1 MSSNNRDSIDVIAM
15 GGQGGATRPSTSSG
29 HSSGA
34 DRGSSNNRSASNRGS
49 SGRGRGSSDRASSGS
64 RGSGKKKMTKRQR
77 QLRKRKM
84 LIIEIIALVVLLLAL
99 LVWGLISKVDF
110 QKFSLFEAG
119 INEDLDTSFLTG
131 YTNIAVFGLDNR
143 DETSYDSGNSDVI
156 MVASINNET
165 KEIRLVSV
173 YRDTYLCVD
182 DEQNYNKANA
192 AYAHGGAKNA
202 VKMLNRNL
210 DLNITEFVC
219 VDWKALIETIDAL
232 GGVEIDVQE
241 NEVEYLNAY
250 VGDTTCWVPEADGTW
265 IAGSGLQTLNG
276 TQATAYA
283 RIRYTAGDDF
293 MRAARQRIVLQAMMD
308 KVKQA
313 DLKTLFKI
321 VNDVADDVST
331 SFNLSQLLGLASAVK
346 DYSIA
351 GTTGFPFQLTTGYVA
366 GKDYVFPVELDNNV
380 VALHQYLF
388 GEEENYTP
396 SNTMQTISDEI
407 VSISG
412 ISESNAELYDL
423 DRWLQ
428 LADPEWEQ
436 THQTETNGEE

>member
-1 MSSNNRDSIDVIAM
+1 MSSNNKDNIDVIAM
-15 GGQGGATRPSTSSG
+15 GGQ
-29 HSSGA
+29 
-34 DRGSSNNRSASNRGS
+34 RGSSNNRSTSNRGS
-49 SGRGRGSSDRASSGS
+49 SGRGSSGRASSGS

-84 LIIEIIALVVLLLAL
+84 LIIEIIALVVLLLVL

-119 INEDLDTSFLTG
+119 INEDLDTSFLKG

-192 AYAHGGAKNA
+192 AYARGGAKNA

-265 IAGSGLQTLNG
+265 IAGPGLQTLNG

-351 GTTGFPFQLTTGYVA
+351 GTTGFPFQLTTGTVS

-388 GEEENYTP
+388 GEEEGYTP
-396 SNTMQTISDEI
+396 SNTMQAISDDI
-407 VSISG
+407 VYISG

-428 LADPEWEQ
+428 LADPEWDE

>member
-1 MSSNNRDSIDVIAM
+1 
-15 GGQGGATRPSTSSG
+15 
-29 HSSGA
+29 
-34 DRGSSNNRSASNRGS
+34 
-49 SGRGRGSSDRASSGS
+49 
-64 RGSGKKKMTKRQR
+64 MTKRQR

-84 LIIEIIALVVLLLAL
+84 LIAEAIALVVLLLVL

-265 IAGSGLQTLNG
+265 IAGPGLQTLNG

-396 SNTMQTISDEI
+396 SNTMQAISDEI

-423 DRWLQ
+423 ERWLQ

>member
-15 GGQGGATRPSTSSG
+15 GGQGGATRRSTSSG
-29 HSSGA
+29 HSSGE

-49 SGRGRGSSDRASSGS
+49 SGRGRGSSGRASSGS

-84 LIIEIIALVVLLLAL
+84 LIAEAIALVVLLLVL

-265 IAGSGLQTLNG
+265 IAGPGLQTLNG

>member
-1 MSSNNRDSIDVIAM
+1 MSSNNKDNIDVIAM
-15 GGQGGATRPSTSSG
+15 GGQ
-29 HSSGA
+29 
-34 DRGSSNNRSASNRGS
+34 RGTSNNRSTSNRGS
-49 SGRGRGSSDRASSGS
+49 SGRGSSGRASSGS

-84 LIIEIIALVVLLLAL
+84 LIIEIIALVVLLLVL

-119 INEDLDTSFLTG
+119 INEDLDTSFLKG

-192 AYAHGGAKNA
+192 AYACGGAKNA

-265 IAGSGLQTLNG
+265 IAGPGLQTLNG

-351 GTTGFPFQLTTGYVA
+351 GTTGFPFQLTTGEVS

-388 GEEENYTP
+388 GEEEGYTP
-396 SNTMQTISDEI
+396 SNTMQAISDDI
-407 VSISG
+407 VYISG

-428 LADPEWEQ
+428 LADPEWDE

>member
-1 MSSNNRDSIDVIAM
+1 MSSNNKDNIDVIAM
-15 GGQGGATRPSTSSG
+15 GGQ
-29 HSSGA
+29 
-34 DRGSSNNRSASNRGS
+34 RGSSNNRSTTNRGS
-49 SGRGRGSSDRASSGS
+49 SGRGSSGRASSGS

-77 QLRKRKM
+77 QLRKRKI
-84 LIIEIIALVVLLLAL
+84 LIIEIIALVVLLLVL
-99 LVWGLISKVDF
+99 LVWGLISKIDF
-110 QKFSLFEAG
+110 QKFSLGEAG
-119 INEDLDTSFLTG
+119 INADLDTSFLKG

-250 VGDTTCWVPEADGTW
+250 VGDTTCWVPEADGAW
-265 IAGSGLQTLNG
+265 IAGPGLQTLNG

-351 GTTGFPFQLTTGYVA
+351 GTTGFPFQLTTGEVS

-388 GEEENYTP
+388 GEEEGYTP
-396 SNTMQTISDEI
+396 SNTMQAISDDI
-407 VSISG
+407 VYISG

-428 LADPEWEQ
+428 LADPEWDE

>member
-1 MSSNNRDSIDVIAM
+1 MSSNNKDNIDVIAM
-15 GGQGGATRPSTSSG
+15 GGQ
-29 HSSGA
+29 
-34 DRGSSNNRSASNRGS
+34 RGSSNNRSTSSRS
-49 SGRGRGSSDRASSGS
+49 TSGRSSSDRASSGS

-84 LIIEIIALVVLLLAL
+84 LIIEIIALVVLLLVL
-99 LVWGLISKVDF
+99 LIWGLISKIDF
-110 QKFSLFEAG
+110 QKFSLGEAG
-119 INEDLDTSFLTG
+119 INADLDTSFLKG

-173 YRDTYLCVD
+173 YRDTYLSISD
-182 DEQNYNKANA
+182 DNEYNKANA
-192 AYAHGGAKNA
+192 AYSHGGVKNA

-210 DLNITEFVC
+210 DLDITNYIC
-219 VDWKALIETIDAL
+219 VDWKALIDTIDAL
-232 GGVEIDVQE
+232 GGVEIEVQE

-250 VGDTTCWVPEADGTW
+250 VGDLVYWIPEADGSMV
-265 IAGSGLQTLNG
+265 AGPGLQTLNG

-283 RIRYTAGDDF
+283 RIRYTTGDDF

-313 DLKTLFKI
+313 DVKTLFTI

-331 SFNLSQLLGLASAVK
+331 SFNLGQLLGLASAVK

-351 GTTGFPFQLTTGYVA
+351 GTTGFPFQLTTGEVS

-388 GEEENYTP
+388 GEEEEYTP
-396 SNTMQTISDEI
+396 SNTMQAISDDI
-407 VSISG
+407 VYISG
-412 ISESNAELYDL
+412 ISETNAELYDL

-428 LADPEWEQ
+428 LADPEWEE

>member
-1 MSSNNRDSIDVIAM
+1 MSSNNKDNIDVIAM
-15 GGQGGATRPSTSSG
+15 GGQ
-29 HSSGA
+29 
-34 DRGSSNNRSASNRGS
+34 RGTSNNRSTSNRGS
-49 SGRGRGSSDRASSGS
+49 SGRGSSGRASSGS

-84 LIIEIIALVVLLLAL
+84 LIIEIIALVVLLLVL

-119 INEDLDTSFLTG
+119 INEDLDTSFLKG

-265 IAGSGLQTLNG
+265 IAGPGLQTLNG

-351 GTTGFPFQLTTGYVA
+351 GTTGFPFQLTTGEVS

-388 GEEENYTP
+388 GEEEGYTP
-396 SNTMQTISDEI
+396 SNTMQAISDDI
-407 VSISG
+407 VYISG

-428 LADPEWEQ
+428 LADPEWDE

>member
-1 MSSNNRDSIDVIAM
+1 MSSNNKDNIDVIAM
-15 GGQGGATRPSTSSG
+15 GGQ
-29 HSSGA
+29 
-34 DRGSSNNRSASNRGS
+34 RGSSNNRSTSSRS
-49 SGRGRGSSDRASSGS
+49 TSGRSSSDRASSGS

-84 LIIEIIALVVLLLAL
+84 LIIEIIALVLLLLVLLI
-99 LVWGLISKVDF
+99 WGLISKIDF
-110 QKFSLFEAG
+110 QKFSLGEAG
-119 INEDLDTSFLTG
+119 INADLDTSFLKG

-173 YRDTYLCVD
+173 YRDTYLSISD
-182 DEQNYNKANA
+182 DNEYNKANA
-192 AYAHGGAKNA
+192 AYSHGGVKNA

-210 DLNITEFVC
+210 DLDITNYIC

-250 VGDTTCWVPEADGTW
+250 VGDLVYWIPEADGSMV
-265 IAGSGLQTLNG
+265 AGPGLQTLNG

-283 RIRYTAGDDF
+283 RIRYTTGDDF

-313 DLKTLFKI
+313 DVKTLFTI

-331 SFNLSQLLGLASAVK
+331 SFNLGQLLGLASAVK

-351 GTTGFPFQLTTGYVA
+351 GTTGFPFQLTTGEVS

-388 GEEENYTP
+388 GEEEGYTP
-396 SNTMQTISDEI
+396 SNTMQAISDDI
-407 VSISG
+407 VYISG

-428 LADPEWEQ
+428 LADPEWEE

>member
-1 MSSNNRDSIDVIAM
+1 MSSNNKDNIDVIAM
-15 GGQGGATRPSTSSG
+15 GGQ
-29 HSSGA
+29 
-34 DRGSSNNRSASNRGS
+34 RGSSNNRSTTNRGS
-49 SGRGRGSSDRASSGS
+49 SGRGSSGRASSGS

-84 LIIEIIALVVLLLAL
+84 LIIEIIALVVLLLVL

-119 INEDLDTSFLTG
+119 INEDLDTSFLKG

-192 AYAHGGAKNA
+192 AYARGGAKNA

-265 IAGSGLQTLNG
+265 IAGPGLQTLNG

-351 GTTGFPFQLTTGYVA
+351 GTTGFPFQLTTGEVS

-388 GEEENYTP
+388 GEEEGYTP
-396 SNTMQTISDEI
+396 SNTMQAISDDI
-407 VSISG
+407 VYISG

-428 LADPEWEQ
+428 LADPEWDE

>member
-1 MSSNNRDSIDVIAM
+1 MSSNNKDTIDVIAM
-15 GGQGGATRPSTSSG
+15 GGQGNNSRNSTSLG
-29 HSSGA
+29 RSSG
-34 DRGSSNNRSASNRGS
+34 DRRGT
-49 SGRGRGSSDRASSGS
+49 SGRGTSSNRSSSGS
-64 RGSGKKKMTKRQR
+64 GRKGSGSSSSRNGGSGKKKMTKRQR

-84 LIIEIIALVVLLLAL
+84 LIAEVIALVVLLLVL

-119 INEDLDTSFLTG
+119 INEDLDTSFLKG

-265 IAGSGLQTLNG
+265 IAGPGLQTLNG

-351 GTTGFPFQLTTGYVA
+351 GTTGFPFQLTTGEVS

-388 GEEENYTP
+388 GEEEGYTP
-396 SNTMQTISDEI
+396 SNTMQAISDDI
-407 VSISG
+407 VYISG

-428 LADPEWEQ
+428 LADPEWDE

>member
-1 MSSNNRDSIDVIAM
+1 MSSNNKDNIDVIAM
-15 GGQGGATRPSTSSG
+15 GGQ
-29 HSSGA
+29 H
-34 DRGSSNNRSASNRGS
+34 GSSNNRSTSNRGS
-49 SGRGRGSSDRASSGS
+49 SGRGSSGRASSGS

-84 LIIEIIALVVLLLAL
+84 LIAEVIALVVLLLVL

-119 INEDLDTSFLTG
+119 INEDLDTSFLKG

-265 IAGSGLQTLNG
+265 IAGPGLQTLNG

-351 GTTGFPFQLTTGYVA
+351 GTTGFPFQLTTGEVS

-388 GEEENYTP
+388 GEEEGYTP
-396 SNTMQTISDEI
+396 SNTMQAISDDI
-407 VSISG
+407 VYISG

-428 LADPEWEQ
+428 LADPEWDE

>member
-1 MSSNNRDSIDVIAM
+1 MSSNNKDNIDVIAM
-15 GGQGGATRPSTSSG
+15 GGQ
-29 HSSGA
+29 
-34 DRGSSNNRSASNRGS
+34 RGSSNNRSTTNRGS
-49 SGRGRGSSDRASSGS
+49 SGRGSSGRASSGS

-84 LIIEIIALVVLLLAL
+84 LIIEIIALVVLLLVL
-99 LVWGLISKVDF
+99 LIWGLISKVDF

-250 VGDTTCWVPEADGTW
+250 VGDTTCWVPEADGSW
-265 IAGSGLQTLNG
+265 IAGPGLQTLNG

-351 GTTGFPFQLTTGYVA
+351 GTTGFPFQLTTGEVS

-388 GEEENYTP
+388 GEEEGYTP
-396 SNTMQTISDEI
+396 SNTMQSISDDI
-407 VSISG
+407 VYISG

-428 LADPEWEQ
+428 LADPEWDE
-436 THQTETNGEE
+436 THQTGTNGEE

>member
-1 MSSNNRDSIDVIAM
+1 MSSNNKDNIDVIAM
-15 GGQGGATRPSTSSG
+15 GGQ
-29 HSSGA
+29 
-34 DRGSSNNRSASNRGS
+34 RGSSNNRSTSSHGSSGRGS
-49 SGRGRGSSDRASSGS
+49 SGRASSGS
-64 RGSGKKKMTKRQR
+64 HGSGKKKMTKRQR

-84 LIIEIIALVVLLLAL
+84 LIIEIIALVLLLLVLLI
-99 LVWGLISKVDF
+99 WGLISKIDF
-110 QKFSLFEAG
+110 QKFSLGEAG
-119 INEDLDTSFLTG
+119 INADLDTSFLKG

-173 YRDTYLCVD
+173 YRDTYLSISAD
-182 DEQNYNKANA
+182 NEYNKANA
-192 AYAHGGAKNA
+192 AYSHDGVKNA
-202 VKMLNRNL
+202 VTMLNRNL
-210 DLNITEFVC
+210 DLDITNYIC

-232 GGVEIDVQE
+232 GGVEIEVQE

-250 VGDTTCWVPEADGTW
+250 VGDLVYWIPETDGSMV
-265 IAGSGLQTLNG
+265 AGPGLQTLNG

-283 RIRYTAGDDF
+283 RIRYTTGDDF

-313 DLKTLFKI
+313 DVKTLFTI

-331 SFNLSQLLGLASAVK
+331 SFNLGQLLGLASAVK

-351 GTTGFPFQLTTGYVA
+351 GTTGFPFQLTTGEVS

-388 GEEENYTP
+388 GEEEEYTP
-396 SNTMQTISDEI
+396 SNTMQAISDDI
-407 VSISG
+407 VYISG

-428 LADPEWEQ
+428 LADPEWEE

>member
-1 MSSNNRDSIDVIAM
+1 MSSNNKDNIDVIAM
-15 GGQGGATRPSTSSG
+15 GGQ
-29 HSSGA
+29 
-34 DRGSSNNRSASNRGS
+34 RGSSNNRSTSSRS
-49 SGRGRGSSDRASSGS
+49 TSGRSSSDRASSGS

-84 LIIEIIALVVLLLAL
+84 LIIEIIALVLLLLVLLI
-99 LVWGLISKVDF
+99 WGLISKIDF
-110 QKFSLFEAG
+110 QKFSLGEAG
-119 INEDLDTSFLTG
+119 INADLDTSFLKG

-173 YRDTYLCVD
+173 YRDTYLSISD
-182 DEQNYNKANA
+182 DNEYNKANA
-192 AYAHGGAKNA
+192 AYSHGGVKNA

-210 DLNITEFVC
+210 DLDITNYIC

-250 VGDTTCWVPEADGTW
+250 VGDLVYWIPEADGSMV
-265 IAGSGLQTLNG
+265 AGPGLQTLNG

-283 RIRYTAGDDF
+283 RIRYTTGDDF

-313 DLKTLFKI
+313 DVKTLFTI

-331 SFNLSQLLGLASAVK
+331 SFNLGQLLGLASAVK

-351 GTTGFPFQLTTGYVA
+351 GTTGFPFQLTTGEVS

-380 VALHQYLF
+380 VVLHQYLF
-388 GEEENYTP
+388 GEEEGYTP
-396 SNTMQTISDEI
+396 SNTMQAISDDI
-407 VSISG
+407 VYISG

-428 LADPEWEQ
+428 LADPEWEE

>member
-1 MSSNNRDSIDVIAM
+1 MSSNNKDNIDVIAM
-15 GGQGGATRPSTSSG
+15 GGQ
-29 HSSGA
+29 
-34 DRGSSNNRSASNRGS
+34 RGSSNNRSTSSRS
-49 SGRGRGSSDRASSGS
+49 TSGRSSSDRASSGS

-84 LIIEIIALVVLLLAL
+84 LIIEIIALVVLLLVL
-99 LVWGLISKVDF
+99 LIWGLISKIDF
-110 QKFSLFEAG
+110 QKFSLGEAG
-119 INEDLDTSFLTG
+119 INADLDTSFLKG

-173 YRDTYLCVD
+173 YRDTYLSISD
-182 DEQNYNKANA
+182 DNEYNKANA
-192 AYAHGGAKNA
+192 AYSHGGVKNA

-210 DLNITEFVC
+210 DLDITNYIC
-219 VDWKALIETIDAL
+219 VDWKALIDTIDAL
-232 GGVEIDVQE
+232 GGVEIEVQE

-250 VGDTTCWVPEADGTW
+250 VGDLVYWIPEADGSMV
-265 IAGSGLQTLNG
+265 AGPGLQTLNG

-283 RIRYTAGDDF
+283 RIRYTTGDDF

-313 DLKTLFKI
+313 DVKTLFTI

-331 SFNLSQLLGLASAVK
+331 SFNLGQLLGLASAVK

-351 GTTGFPFQLTTGYVA
+351 GTTGFPFQLTTGEVS

-388 GEEENYTP
+388 GEEEGYTP
-396 SNTMQTISDEI
+396 SNTMQAISDDI
-407 VSISG
+407 VYISG

-428 LADPEWEQ
+428 LADPEWDE

>member
-1 MSSNNRDSIDVIAM
+1 MSSNNKDNIDVIAM
-15 GGQGGATRPSTSSG
+15 GGQ
-29 HSSGA
+29 
-34 DRGSSNNRSASNRGS
+34 RGSSNNRSTSSRS
-49 SGRGRGSSDRASSGS
+49 TSGRSSSDRASSGS

-84 LIIEIIALVVLLLAL
+84 LIIEIIALVLLLLVLLI
-99 LVWGLISKVDF
+99 WGLISKIDF
-110 QKFSLFEAG
+110 QKFSLGEAG
-119 INEDLDTSFLTG
+119 INADLDTSFLKG

-173 YRDTYLCVD
+173 YRDTYLSISD
-182 DEQNYNKANA
+182 DNEYNKANA
-192 AYAHGGAKNA
+192 AYSHGGVKNA

-210 DLNITEFVC
+210 DLDITNYIC
-219 VDWKALIETIDAL
+219 VDWKALIDTIDAL

-250 VGDTTCWVPEADGTW
+250 VGDLVYWIPETDGSMVPGP
-265 IAGSGLQTLNG
+265 GLQTLNG

-283 RIRYTAGDDF
+283 RIRYTTGDDF

-313 DLKTLFKI
+313 DVKTLFTI

-331 SFNLSQLLGLASAVK
+331 SFNLGQLLGLASAVK

-351 GTTGFPFQLTTGYVA
+351 GTTGFPFQLTTGEVS

-388 GEEENYTP
+388 GEEEGYAP
-396 SNTMQTISDEI
+396 SNTMQAISDDI
-407 VSISG
+407 VYISG

-423 DRWLQ
+423 DRWLK
-428 LADPEWEQ
+428 LADPEWDE

>member
-1 MSSNNRDSIDVIAM
+1 MSSNSRDHIDVIAM
-15 GGQGGATRPSTSSG
+15 EGRSASSG
-29 HSSGA
+29 RSSGA
-34 DRGSSNNRSASNRGS
+34 GRSSSKGSSSSGNRSGSESRSSGSGRGTGS
-49 SGRGRGSSDRASSGS
+49 SGN

-84 LIIEIIALVVLLLAL
+84 LIIEIIALVVLLLVL
-99 LVWGLISKVDF
+99 LIWGLISKIDF
-110 QKFSLFEAG
+110 QKFSLGEAG
-119 INEDLDTSFLTG
+119 INADLDTSFLKG

-173 YRDTYLCVD
+173 YRDTYLSISD
-182 DEQNYNKANA
+182 DNEYNKANA
-192 AYAHGGAKNA
+192 AYSHGGVKNA

-210 DLNITEFVC
+210 DLDITNYIC
-219 VDWKALIETIDAL
+219 VDWKALIDTIDAL
-232 GGVEIDVQE
+232 GGVEIEVQE

-250 VGDTTCWVPEADGTW
+250 VGDLVYWIPEADGSMV
-265 IAGSGLQTLNG
+265 AGPGLQTLNG

-283 RIRYTAGDDF
+283 RIRYTTGDDF

-313 DLKTLFKI
+313 DVKTLFTI

-331 SFNLSQLLGLASAVK
+331 SFNLGQLLGLASAVK

-351 GTTGFPFQLTTGYVA
+351 GTTGFPFQLTTGEVS

-388 GEEENYTP
+388 GEEEEYTP
-396 SNTMQTISDEI
+396 SNTMQAISDDI
-407 VSISG
+407 VYISG
-412 ISESNAELYDL
+412 ISETNAELYDL

-428 LADPEWEQ
+428 LADPEWEE

>member
-1 MSSNNRDSIDVIAM
+1 MSSNSRDHIDVIAM
-15 GGQGGATRPSTSSG
+15 EG
-29 HSSGA
+29 
-34 DRGSSNNRSASNRGS
+34 RSASSGRSSNKGRSSSGNHSGSESRSSGGGRGTGS
-49 SGRGRGSSDRASSGS
+49 SGN

-84 LIIEIIALVVLLLAL
+84 LIIEIIALVLLLLVLLI
-99 LVWGLISKVDF
+99 WGLISKIDF
-110 QKFSLFEAG
+110 QKFSLGEAG
-119 INEDLDTSFLTG
+119 INADLDTSFLKG

-173 YRDTYLCVD
+173 YRDTYLNIND
-182 DEQNYNKANA
+182 DNEYNKANA
-192 AYAHGGAKNA
+192 AYSHGGVKNA

-210 DLNITEFVC
+210 DLDITNYIC
-219 VDWKALIETIDAL
+219 VDWKALIDTIDAL

-250 VGDTTCWVPEADGTW
+250 VGDLVYWIPEADGSMVP
-265 IAGSGLQTLNG
+265 GPGLQTLNG

-283 RIRYTAGDDF
+283 RIRYTTGDDF

-313 DLKTLFKI
+313 DVKTLFTI

-331 SFNLSQLLGLASAVK
+331 SFNLGQLLGLASAVK

-351 GTTGFPFQLTTGYVA
+351 GTTGFPFQLTTGEVS

-388 GEEENYTP
+388 GEEEGYTP
-396 SNTMQTISDEI
+396 SNTMQAISDDI
-407 VSISG
+407 VYISG

-428 LADPEWEQ
+428 LADPEWDE

>member
-1 MSSNNRDSIDVIAM
+1 
-15 GGQGGATRPSTSSG
+15 
-29 HSSGA
+29 
-34 DRGSSNNRSASNRGS
+34 
-49 SGRGRGSSDRASSGS
+49 
-64 RGSGKKKMTKRQR
+64 MTKRQR

-84 LIIEIIALVVLLLAL
+84 LIAEAIALVVLLLVL

-265 IAGSGLQTLNG
+265 IAGPGLQTLNG

>member
-1 MSSNNRDSIDVIAM
+1 MSSNNKDNIDVIAM
-15 GGQGGATRPSTSSG
+15 GGQ
-29 HSSGA
+29 
-34 DRGSSNNRSASNRGS
+34 RGS
-49 SGRGRGSSDRASSGS
+49 SGRGSSGHASSGS

-84 LIIEIIALVVLLLAL
+84 LIIEIIALVLLLLVLLI
-99 LVWGLISKVDF
+99 WGLISKIDF
-110 QKFSLFEAG
+110 QKFSLGEAG
-119 INEDLDTSFLTG
+119 INADLDTSFLKG

-173 YRDTYLCVD
+173 YRDTYLSISD
-182 DEQNYNKANA
+182 DNEYNKANA
-192 AYAHGGAKNA
+192 AYSHGGVKNA

-210 DLNITEFVC
+210 DLDITNYIC

-250 VGDTTCWVPEADGTW
+250 VGDLVYWIPEADGSMV
-265 IAGSGLQTLNG
+265 AGPGLQTLNG

-283 RIRYTAGDDF
+283 RIRYTTGDDF

-313 DLKTLFKI
+313 DVKTLFTI

-331 SFNLSQLLGLASAVK
+331 SFNLGQLLGLASAVK

-351 GTTGFPFQLTTGYVA
+351 GTTGFPFQLTTGEVS

-388 GEEENYTP
+388 GEEEGYTP
-396 SNTMQTISDEI
+396 SNTMQAISDDI
-407 VSISG
+407 VYISG
-412 ISESNAELYDL
+412 ISETNAELYDL
-423 DRWLQ
+423 NRWLQ
-428 LADPEWEQ
+428 LADPEWEE

>member
-1 MSSNNRDSIDVIAM
+1 MSSNNKDNIDVIAM
-15 GGQGGATRPSTSSG
+15 GGQ
-29 HSSGA
+29 
-34 DRGSSNNRSASNRGS
+34 RGSSNNRSTSNRGS
-49 SGRGRGSSDRASSGS
+49 SGRGSSGRASSGS

-84 LIIEIIALVVLLLAL
+84 LIIEIIALVVLLLVL

-119 INEDLDTSFLTG
+119 INEDLDTSFLKG

-192 AYAHGGAKNA
+192 AYARGGAKNA

-265 IAGSGLQTLNG
+265 IAGPGLQTLNG

-351 GTTGFPFQLTTGYVA
+351 GTTGFPFQLTTGEVS

-388 GEEENYTP
+388 GEEEGYTP
-396 SNTMQTISDEI
+396 SNTMQAISDDI
-407 VSISG
+407 VYISG

-428 LADPEWEQ
+428 LADPEWDE

>member
-1 MSSNNRDSIDVIAM
+1 MSSNNKDNIDVIAM
-15 GGQGGATRPSTSSG
+15 GGQ
-29 HSSGA
+29 
-34 DRGSSNNRSASNRGS
+34 RGSSNNRSSSSRS
-49 SGRGRGSSDRASSGS
+49 TSGRSSSDRASSGS

-84 LIIEIIALVVLLLAL
+84 LIIEIIALVVLLLVL
-99 LVWGLISKVDF
+99 LIWGLISKIDF
-110 QKFSLFEAG
+110 QKFSLGEAG
-119 INEDLDTSFLTG
+119 INADLDTSFLKG

-173 YRDTYLCVD
+173 YRDTYLSISD
-182 DEQNYNKANA
+182 DNEYNKANA
-192 AYAHGGAKNA
+192 AYSHGGVKNA

-210 DLNITEFVC
+210 DLDITNYIC
-219 VDWKALIETIDAL
+219 VDWKALIDTIDAL

-250 VGDTTCWVPEADGTW
+250 VGDLVYWIPEADGSMV
-265 IAGSGLQTLNG
+265 AGPGLQTLNG

-283 RIRYTAGDDF
+283 RIRYTTGDDF

-313 DLKTLFKI
+313 DVKTLFTI

-331 SFNLSQLLGLASAVK
+331 SFNLGQLLGLASAVK

-351 GTTGFPFQLTTGYVA
+351 GTTGFPFQLTTGEVS

-388 GEEENYTP
+388 GEEEGYTP
-396 SNTMQTISDEI
+396 SNTMQAISDDI
-407 VSISG
+407 VYISG

-428 LADPEWEQ
+428 LADPEWEE

>member
-1 MSSNNRDSIDVIAM
+1 MSSNNKDNIDVIAM
-15 GGQGGATRPSTSSG
+15 GGQ
-29 HSSGA
+29 
-34 DRGSSNNRSASNRGS
+34 RGSSNNRSTTNRGS
-49 SGRGRGSSDRASSGS
+49 SGRGSSGRASSGS

-77 QLRKRKM
+77 RLRKRKM
-84 LIIEIIALVVLLLAL
+84 LIIEIIALVVLLLVL

-119 INEDLDTSFLTG
+119 INEDLDTSFLKG

-192 AYAHGGAKNA
+192 AYARGGAKNA

-265 IAGSGLQTLNG
+265 IAGPGLQTLNG

-351 GTTGFPFQLTTGYVA
+351 GTTGFPFQLTTGEVS

-388 GEEENYTP
+388 GEEEGYTP
-396 SNTMQTISDEI
+396 SNTMQAISDDI
-407 VSISG
+407 VYISG

-428 LADPEWEQ
+428 LADPEWDE

>member
-1 MSSNNRDSIDVIAM
+1 MSSNNKDTIDVIAM
-15 GGQGGATRPSTSSG
+15 GGQ
-29 HSSGA
+29 
-34 DRGSSNNRSASNRGS
+34 RGTSNNRSTTNRGS
-49 SGRGRGSSDRASSGS
+49 SGRGSSGRASSGS

-77 QLRKRKM
+77 QLRKRKI
-84 LIIEIIALVVLLLAL
+84 LIIEIIALVVLLLVL
-99 LVWGLISKVDF
+99 LVWGLISKIDF
-110 QKFSLFEAG
+110 QKFSLGEAG
-119 INEDLDTSFLTG
+119 INADLDTSFLKG

-192 AYAHGGAKNA
+192 AYAHGGVKNA

-265 IAGSGLQTLNG
+265 IAGPGLQTLNG

-351 GTTGFPFQLTTGYVA
+351 GTTGFPFQLTTGTVS

-388 GEEENYTP
+388 GEEEGYTP
-396 SNTMQTISDEI
+396 SNTMQAISDDI
-407 VSISG
+407 VYISG

-428 LADPEWEQ
+428 LADPEWDE

>member
-1 MSSNNRDSIDVIAM
+1 MSSNSRDHIDVIAM
-15 GGQGGATRPSTSSG
+15 EGRNA
-29 HSSGA
+29 
-34 DRGSSNNRSASNRGS
+34 S
-49 SGRGRGSSDRASSGS
+49 SGRGSGAGRSSSKGSSSSGNRSGSESRSSGS
-64 RGSGKKKMTKRQR
+64 GRGAGSSGNRGSGKKKMTKRQR

-84 LIIEIIALVVLLLAL
+84 LIIEIIALVLLLLVLLI
-99 LVWGLISKVDF
+99 WGLISKIDF
-110 QKFSLFEAG
+110 QKFSLGEAG
-119 INEDLDTSFLTG
+119 INADLDTSFLKG

-156 MVASINNET
+156 MIASINNET

-173 YRDTYLCVD
+173 YRDTYLNIND
-182 DEQNYNKANA
+182 DNEYNKVNA
-192 AYAHGGAKNA
+192 AYSHGGVKNA

-210 DLNITEFVC
+210 DLNITNYIC

-250 VGDTTCWVPEADGTW
+250 VGDLVYWIPEADGSMVP
-265 IAGSGLQTLNG
+265 GPGPQTLNG

-283 RIRYTAGDDF
+283 RIRYTTGDDF
-293 MRAARQRIVLQAMMD
+293 MRAARQRIILQAMMD

-313 DLKTLFKI
+313 DVKTLFTI

-331 SFNLSQLLGLASAVK
+331 SFNLGQLLGLASAVK

-351 GTTGFPFQLTTGYVA
+351 GTTGFPFQLTTGEVS

-388 GEEENYTP
+388 GEEEGYTP
-396 SNTMQTISDEI
+396 SNTMQAISDDI
-407 VSISG
+407 VYISG

-428 LADPEWEQ
+428 LADPEWDE

>member
-1 MSSNNRDSIDVIAM
+1 MSSNNKDNIDVIAM
-15 GGQGGATRPSTSSG
+15 GGQ
-29 HSSGA
+29 
-34 DRGSSNNRSASNRGS
+34 RGSSNNRSTSNRGS
-49 SGRGRGSSDRASSGS
+49 SGRGSSGRASSGS

-84 LIIEIIALVVLLLAL
+84 LIIEIIALVVLLLVL
-99 LVWGLISKVDF
+99 LIWGLISKVDF

-119 INEDLDTSFLTG
+119 INEDLDTSFLKG

-192 AYAHGGAKNA
+192 AYARGGAKNA

-265 IAGSGLQTLNG
+265 IAGPGLQTLNG

-351 GTTGFPFQLTTGYVA
+351 GTTGFPFQLTTGEVS

-388 GEEENYTP
+388 GEEEGYTP
-396 SNTMQTISDEI
+396 SNTMQAISDDI
-407 VSISG
+407 VYISG

-428 LADPEWEQ
+428 LADPEWDE

>member
-1 MSSNNRDSIDVIAM
+1 MSSNNKDNIDVIAM
-15 GGQGGATRPSTSSG
+15 GGQ
-29 HSSGA
+29 
-34 DRGSSNNRSASNRGS
+34 RGSSNNRSTSSHGS
-49 SGRGRGSSDRASSGS
+49 SGRGSSGRASSGS

-84 LIIEIIALVVLLLAL
+84 LIIEIIALVLLLLVLLI
-99 LVWGLISKVDF
+99 WGLISKIDF
-110 QKFSLFEAG
+110 QKFSLGEAG
-119 INEDLDTSFLTG
+119 INADLDTSFLKG

-173 YRDTYLCVD
+173 YRDTYLSISD
-182 DEQNYNKANA
+182 DNEYNKANA
-192 AYAHGGAKNA
+192 AYSHGGVKNA

-210 DLNITEFVC
+210 DLDITNYIC

-232 GGVEIDVQE
+232 GGVEIEVQE

-250 VGDTTCWVPEADGTW
+250 VGDLVYWIPETDGSMV
-265 IAGSGLQTLNG
+265 AGPGLQTLNG

-283 RIRYTAGDDF
+283 RIRYTTGDDF

-313 DLKTLFKI
+313 NVKTLFTI

-331 SFNLSQLLGLASAVK
+331 SFNLGQLLGLASAVK

-351 GTTGFPFQLTTGYVA
+351 GTTGFPFQLTTGEVS

-388 GEEENYTP
+388 GEEEGYTP
-396 SNTMQTISDEI
+396 SNTMQAISDDI
-407 VSISG
+407 VYISG

-428 LADPEWEQ
+428 LADPEWDE

>member
-1 MSSNNRDSIDVIAM
+1 MSSNNKDNIDVIAM
-15 GGQGGATRPSTSSG
+15 GGQ
-29 HSSGA
+29 
-34 DRGSSNNRSASNRGS
+34 RGSSNNRSSSSRS
-49 SGRGRGSSDRASSGS
+49 TSGRSSSDRASSGS

-84 LIIEIIALVVLLLAL
+84 LIIEIIALVVLLLVL
-99 LVWGLISKVDF
+99 LIWGLISKIDF
-110 QKFSLFEAG
+110 QKFSLGEAG
-119 INEDLDTSFLTG
+119 INADLDTSFLKG

-173 YRDTYLCVD
+173 YRDTYLSISD
-182 DEQNYNKANA
+182 DNEYNKANA
-192 AYAHGGAKNA
+192 AYSHGGVKNA

-210 DLNITEFVC
+210 DLDITNYIC
-219 VDWKALIETIDAL
+219 VDWKALIDTIDAL

-250 VGDTTCWVPEADGTW
+250 VGDLVYWIPEADGSMV
-265 IAGSGLQTLNG
+265 AGPGLQTLNG

-283 RIRYTAGDDF
+283 RIRYTTGDDF

-313 DLKTLFKI
+313 DVKTLFTI

-331 SFNLSQLLGLASAVK
+331 SFNLGQLLGLASAVK

-351 GTTGFPFQLTTGYVA
+351 GTTGFPFQLTTGEVS

-380 VALHQYLF
+380 VVLHQYLF
-388 GEEENYTP
+388 GEEEGYTP
-396 SNTMQTISDEI
+396 SNTMQAISDDI
-407 VSISG
+407 VYISG

-428 LADPEWEQ
+428 LADPEWEE

>member
-1 MSSNNRDSIDVIAM
+1 MSSNNKDNIDVIAM
-15 GGQGGATRPSTSSG
+15 GGQ
-29 HSSGA
+29 
-34 DRGSSNNRSASNRGS
+34 RGSSSNRSTSNRGS
-49 SGRGRGSSDRASSGS
+49 SGRGSSGRASSGS

-77 QLRKRKM
+77 QLRKRKI
-84 LIIEIIALVVLLLAL
+84 LIAEVIALVVLLLVL

-119 INEDLDTSFLTG
+119 INEDLDTSFLKG

-192 AYAHGGAKNA
+192 AYVRGGAKNA

-265 IAGSGLQTLNG
+265 IAGPGLQTLNG

-351 GTTGFPFQLTTGYVA
+351 GTTGFPFQLTTGEVS

-388 GEEENYTP
+388 GEEEGYTP
-396 SNTMQTISDEI
+396 SNTMQAISDDI
-407 VSISG
+407 VYISG

-428 LADPEWEQ
+428 LADPEWDE